1 MGIVRAML
9 ENVLDG
15 LFKGRD
21 IDASVANDEDC
32 VETEEEQLQLKAEIE
47 QVFEDVRRQEQI
59 MTRRT

>member
-1 MGIVRAML
+1 MGIVTAIL